1 MFKTK
6 KNKNIMIRNNKTISV
21 FFLSIFLTLFTQAQ
35 DFTVAADKSIHSVV
49 YIQCLAHRQSSYY
62 DDFFDNDFFNNFFG
76 YNPFQ
81 QRQRTYRTS
90 GSGVIIS
97 EDGYIVT
104 NNHVVADADSITITL
119 NDKREF
125 IAKIIGTDPSTD
137 LAVIKIE
144 TDDLTPLEYGNSDSV
159 QVGQWVLAVGN
170 PFNLTSTVTAGI
182 VSAKARNL
190 NILSD
195 KNNRNTLT
203 SFIQTDAAM
212 NPGNSGGALVNTEGK
227 LIGINAAIAS
237 STGSYSGY
245 SFAIPV
251 NIAKKVIK
259 DLIEYG
265 TTQKASAGIT
275 IQEIDSKLM
284 LEKNLKDMR
293 GVYVTQVTKK
303 SAGEKAGVQ
312 EGDVIFRINGKDV
325 NTISEVNE
333 VMAQM
338 SPGEI
343 AHYDIIRKGEVI
355 RKDLTL
361 LNGSN
366 TAEITMDNSETVE
379 ALGCTFRE
387 INQDEKT
394 TYSLSKGLVITKI
407 GKSSLASMGI
417 RAGFI
422 ITAIDGKVNL
432 SLEDAKS
439 LDNKKGQTQI
449 EGFYPNDNRTYSFI
463 MVL

>member
-1 MFKTK
+1 MK
-6 KNKNIMIRNNKTISV
+6 KISLLLLGICFAMGV
-21 FFLSIFLTLFTQAQ
+21 YAQ
-35 DFTVAADKSIHSVV
+35 DFTIAAKKSLHSVV
-49 YIQCLAHRQSSYY
+49 YIQCLAHQQSSYY

-81 QRQRTYRTS
+81 PRQRTYRTS

-97 EDGYIVT
+97 KDGYIVT

-125 IAKIIGTDPSTD
+125 VARIIGTDPSTD
-137 LAVIKIE
+137 LAVVKIE
-144 TDDLTPLEYGNSDSV
+144 TDDLTPLEYGNSDNV
-159 QVGQWVLAVGN
+159 EVGQWVLAVGN

-195 KNNRNTLT
+195 RNNRNTLT

-212 NPGNSGGALVNTEGK
+212 NPGNSGGALVNTEGE

-237 STGSYSGY
+237 STGSYTGY

-259 DLIEYG
+259 DLIQYG
-265 TTQKASAGIT
+265 TTQRASAGIVV
-275 IQEIDSKLM
+275 QEVDSRLMID
-284 LEKNLKDMR
+284 KNLKDMR
-293 GVYVTQVTKK
+293 GVYVTQVIKNS
-303 SAGEKAGVQ
+303 SADKAGVK
-312 EGDVIFRINGKDV
+312 EGDVIYKINSNEV
-325 NTISEVNE
+325 NTNAEVNE
-333 VMAQM
+333 VMLQM
-338 SPGEI
+338 SPGDV
-343 AHYDIIRKGEVI
+343 AHYEILRKNEI
-355 RKDLTL
+355 LRKDLTL
-361 LNGSN
+361 LNESN
-366 TAEITMDNSETVE
+366 TMEIVKDNAETVE
-379 ALGCTFRE
+379 AIGCTFRE
-387 INQDEKT
+387 INNDEKAS
-394 TYSLSKGLVITKI
+394 YSIAKGLVITKI
-407 GKSSLASMGI
+407 SKGRLASVGI

-432 SLEDAKS
+432 SLNDAKN
-439 LDNKKGQTQI
+439 LANKKGQTQI

-463 MVL
+463 LVL

>member
-1 MFKTK
+1 MK
-6 KNKNIMIRNNKTISV
+6 KISLLLLGICFAV
-21 FFLSIFLTLFTQAQ
+21 GVYAQ
-35 DFTVAADKSIHSVV
+35 DFTTAAKKSLHSVV
-49 YIQCLAHRQSSYY
+49 YIQCLAHQQSSYY

-81 QRQRTYRTS
+81 PRQRTYRTS

-97 EDGYIVT
+97 TDGYIVT

-125 IAKIIGTDPSTD
+125 VAKVIGTDPSTD
-137 LAVIKIE
+137 LAVVKIE
-144 TDDLTPLEYGNSDSV
+144 TNDLTPLEYGNSDNV
-159 QVGQWVLAVGN
+159 EVGQWVLAVGN

-212 NPGNSGGALVNTEGK
+212 NPGNSGGALVNTEGE

-237 STGSYSGY
+237 STGSYTGY

-259 DLIEYG
+259 DLIQYG
-265 TTQKASAGIT
+265 TTQRASAGIVV
-275 IQEIDSKLM
+275 QEVDSRLM

-293 GVYVTQVTKK
+293 GVYVTQVIKNS
-303 SAGEKAGVQ
+303 SADKAGVK
-312 EGDVIFRINGKDV
+312 EGDVIYKINSKEV
-325 NTISEVNE
+325 NTNAEVNE
-333 VMAQM
+333 VMLQM
-338 SPGEI
+338 SPGDV
-343 AHYDIIRKGEVI
+343 AHYEILRKNEI
-355 RKDLTL
+355 LRKDLTL
-361 LNGSN
+361 LNESN
-366 TAEITMDNSETVE
+366 TMEIVKDNAETVE
-379 ALGCTFRE
+379 AIGCTFRE
-387 INQDEKT
+387 INNDEKAS
-394 TYSLSKGLVITKI
+394 YSIAKGLVITKI
-407 GKSSLASMGI
+407 SKGRLASVGI

-432 SLEDAKS
+432 SLNDAKN
-439 LDNKKGQTQI
+439 LANKKGQTQI

-463 MVL
+463 LVL

>member
-1 MFKTK
+1 MIQNINITTK
-6 KNKNIMIRNNKTISV
+6 RIT
-21 FFLSIFLTLFTQAQ
+21 FFVLGICMALFTQAQ
-35 DFTVAADKSIHSVV
+35 DFTLVAEKSLHSVV
-49 YIQCLAHRQSSYY
+49 YIQCLAHQQSSYY

-76 YNPFQ
+76 YNPFKS
-81 QRQRTYRTS
+81 RQRTYRTS

-97 EDGYIVT
+97 KDGYIVT

-159 QVGQWVLAVGN
+159 EVGQWVLAVGN

-195 KNNRNTLT
+195 RNNRNTLT

-237 STGSYSGY
+237 STGSYTGY

-275 IQEIDSKLM
+275 IQEVDSKLM
-284 LEKNLKDMR
+284 VEKNLRDMH
-293 GVYVTQVTKK
+293 GVYVTQVMKK
-303 SAGEKAGVQ
+303 SAAEKAGIK
-312 EGDVIFRINGKDV
+312 EGDVVVRINGKEV
-325 NTISEVNE
+325 NTNAEVNE

-338 SPGEI
+338 SPGEV
-343 AHYDIIRKGEVI
+343 AHYEIVRKGEVLK
-355 RKDLTL
+355 KDLTL
-361 LNGSN
+361 LNESN
-366 TAEITMDNSETVE
+366 TTEIVQDNSETVE
-379 ALGCTFRE
+379 AMGCTFRE

-394 TYSLSKGLVITKI
+394 SYSLSKGLVVTKI
-407 GKSSLASMGI
+407 GKSRLAAMGI
-417 RAGFI
+417 RSGFI

-432 SLEDAKS
+432 SLDDAKA
-439 LDNKKGQTQI
+439 LENKKGQTQI

>member
-312 EGDVIFRINGKDV
+312 GGDVIFRINGKDV

-343 AHYDIIRKGEVI
+343 ARYDIIRKGEVI

-361 LNGSN
+361 LNESN
-366 TAEITMDNSETVE
+366 TTEIIMDNSETVE

-407 GKSSLASMGI
+407 GKSRLASMGI

-432 SLEDAKS
+432 SLEDAQS

-449 EGFYPNDNRTYSFI
+449 EGFYPNDNRTYSFV

>member
-1 MFKTK
+1 MK
-6 KNKNIMIRNNKTISV
+6 KISLLLLGICFAMGV
-21 FFLSIFLTLFTQAQ
+21 CAQ
-35 DFTVAADKSIHSVV
+35 DFTIAAKKSLHSVV
-49 YIQCLAHRQSSYY
+49 YIQCLAHQQSSYY

-81 QRQRTYRTS
+81 PRQRTYRTS

-97 EDGYIVT
+97 TDGYIVT

-125 IAKIIGTDPSTD
+125 VAKVIGTDPSTD
-137 LAVIKIE
+137 LAVVKIE
-144 TDDLTPLEYGNSDSV
+144 TNDLTPLEYGNSDNV
-159 QVGQWVLAVGN
+159 EVGQWVLAVGN

-195 KNNRNTLT
+195 RNNRNTLT

-212 NPGNSGGALVNTEGK
+212 NPGNSGGALVNTEGE

-237 STGSYSGY
+237 STGSYTGY

-259 DLIEYG
+259 DLIQYG
-265 TTQKASAGIT
+265 TTQRASAGIVV
-275 IQEIDSKLM
+275 QEVDSRLM

-293 GVYVTQVTKK
+293 GVYVTQVIKNS
-303 SAGEKAGVQ
+303 SADKAGVK
-312 EGDVIFRINGKDV
+312 EGDVIYKINSKEV
-325 NTISEVNE
+325 NTNAEVNE
-333 VMAQM
+333 VMLQM
-338 SPGEI
+338 SPGDV
-343 AHYDIIRKGEVI
+343 AHYEILRKNEI
-355 RKDLTL
+355 LRKDLTL
-361 LNGSN
+361 LNESN
-366 TAEITMDNSETVE
+366 TMEIVKDNAETVE
-379 ALGCTFRE
+379 AIGCTFRE
-387 INQDEKT
+387 INNDEKAS
-394 TYSLSKGLVITKI
+394 YSIAKGLVITKI
-407 GKSSLASMGI
+407 SKGRLASVGI

-432 SLEDAKS
+432 SLNDAKN
-439 LDNKKGQTQI
+439 LANKKGQTQI

-463 MVL
+463 LVL

>member
-1 MFKTK
+1 MIQ
-6 KNKNIMIRNNKTISV
+6 NINNKATKQV
-21 FFLSIFLTLFTQAQ
+21 TFFILGVCMALFTQAQ
-35 DFTVAADKSIHSVV
+35 DFTIAAEKSLHSVV
-49 YIQCLAHRQSSYY
+49 YIQCLAHQQSSYY

-76 YNPFQ
+76 YNPFKS
-81 QRQRTYRTS
+81 RQRTYRTS

-97 EDGYIVT
+97 KDGYIVT

-137 LAVIKIE
+137 LAVVKIE

-159 QVGQWVLAVGN
+159 EVGQWVLAVGN

-195 KNNRNTLT
+195 RNNRNTLT

-227 LIGINAAIAS
+227 LVGINAAIAS
-237 STGSYSGY
+237 STGSYTGY

-275 IQEIDSKLM
+275 IQEVDSKLM
-284 LEKNLKDMR
+284 LEKNLKDMH
-293 GVYVTQVTKK
+293 GVYVTQVMKK
-303 SAGEKAGVQ
+303 SAAEKAGIK
-312 EGDVIFRINGKDV
+312 EGDVVIKINGKEV
-325 NTISEVNE
+325 NTNAEVNE

-338 SPGEI
+338 SPGEV
-343 AHYDIIRKGEVI
+343 AHYEIVRKGEVL
-355 RKDLTL
+355 KKNLTL
-361 LNGSN
+361 LNESN
-366 TAEITMDNSETVE
+366 TTEIVQDNSETVE
-379 ALGCTFRE
+379 AMGCTFRE

-394 TYSLSKGLVITKI
+394 SYSLSKGLVITKI
-407 GKSSLASMGI
+407 GKSRLSAMGI
-417 RAGFI
+417 RSGFI

-432 SLEDAKS
+432 SLDDAKA
-439 LDNKKGQTQI
+439 LENKKGQTQI

>member
-1 MFKTK
+1 
-6 KNKNIMIRNNKTISV
+6 MIRNNKTISV

>member
-1 MFKTK
+1 
-6 KNKNIMIRNNKTISV
+6 
-21 FFLSIFLTLFTQAQ
+21 
-35 DFTVAADKSIHSVV
+35 
-49 YIQCLAHRQSSYY
+49 
-62 DDFFDNDFFNNFFG
+62 
-76 YNPFQ
+76 
-81 QRQRTYRTS
+81 
-90 GSGVIIS
+90 
-97 EDGYIVT
+97 
-104 NNHVVADADSITITL
+104 
-119 NDKREF
+119 
-125 IAKIIGTDPSTD
+125 
-137 LAVIKIE
+137 
-144 TDDLTPLEYGNSDSV
+144 
-159 QVGQWVLAVGN
+159 
-170 PFNLTSTVTAGI
+170 
-182 VSAKARNL
+182 
-190 NILSD
+190 
-195 KNNRNTLT
+195 
-203 SFIQTDAAM
+203 
-212 NPGNSGGALVNTEGK
+212 
-227 LIGINAAIAS
+227 
-237 STGSYSGY
+237 
-245 SFAIPV
+245 
-251 NIAKKVIK
+251 
-259 DLIEYG
+259 
-265 TTQKASAGIT
+265 
-275 IQEIDSKLM
+275 M

>member
-1 MFKTK
+1 MK
-6 KNKNIMIRNNKTISV
+6 KISLLLLGICFAV
-21 FFLSIFLTLFTQAQ
+21 GVYAQ
-35 DFTVAADKSIHSVV
+35 DFTTAAKKSLHSVV
-49 YIQCLAHRQSSYY
+49 YIQCLAHQQSSYY

-81 QRQRTYRTS
+81 PRQRTYRTS

-97 EDGYIVT
+97 TDGYIVT

-125 IAKIIGTDPSTD
+125 VAKVIGADPSTD
-137 LAVIKIE
+137 LAVVKIE
-144 TDDLTPLEYGNSDSV
+144 TNDLTPLEYGNSDNV
-159 QVGQWVLAVGN
+159 EVGQWVLAVGN

-195 KNNRNTLT
+195 RNNRNTLT

-212 NPGNSGGALVNTEGK
+212 NPGNSGGALVNTEGE

-237 STGSYSGY
+237 STGSYTGY

-259 DLIEYG
+259 DLIQYG
-265 TTQKASAGIT
+265 TTQRASAGIVV
-275 IQEIDSKLM
+275 QEVDSRLM

-293 GVYVTQVTKK
+293 GVYVTQVIKNS
-303 SAGEKAGVQ
+303 SADKAGVK
-312 EGDVIFRINGKDV
+312 EGDVIYKINSKEV
-325 NTISEVNE
+325 NTNAEVNE
-333 VMAQM
+333 VMLQM
-338 SPGEI
+338 SPGDV
-343 AHYDIIRKGEVI
+343 AHYEILRKNEI
-355 RKDLTL
+355 LRKDLTL
-361 LNGSN
+361 LNESN
-366 TAEITMDNSETVE
+366 TMEIVKDNAETVE
-379 ALGCTFRE
+379 AIGCTFRE
-387 INQDEKT
+387 INNDEKAS
-394 TYSLSKGLVITKI
+394 YSIAKGLVITKI
-407 GKSSLASMGI
+407 SKGRLASVGI

-432 SLEDAKS
+432 SLNDAKN
-439 LDNKKGQTQI
+439 LANKKGQTQI

-463 MVL
+463 LVL